1 MNSVILQIEAKIRTD
16 PFNPLHHIALARAYL
31 DEGDEEKARRVIAI
45 KRKLP
50 SKDPVAH
57 FEWGKLCEELG
68 MAQQAR
74 ESYEQAIA
82 LNPGNPDYHFRI
94 ALLYYEKAAWER
106 TLNHLQKVIS
116 LSPQNLK
123 AKEML
128 ANIYQEMGL
137 SGSARFVR
145 GEEKKTGPATP
156 QTIPFDLK
164 EKDV

>member
-74 ESYEQAIA
+74 DACKHLPGDGPFRVGSFCQRGRKENRSCYSPNHPFRPEGERCFSL
-82 LNPGNPDYHFRI
+82 LNLI
-94 ALLYYEKAAWER
+94 
-106 TLNHLQKVIS
+106 
-116 LSPQNLK
+116 
-123 AKEML
+123 
-128 ANIYQEMGL
+128 
-137 SGSARFVR
+137 
-145 GEEKKTGPATP
+145 
-156 QTIPFDLK
+156 
-164 EKDV
+164 